1 MVAGTSYSSAD
12 VGFIISELN
21 EVKGK
26 CGNEK
31 IMGRINNYSVNML
44 LANMYINHNA
54 WFNDD
59 SDKSWY
65 GKCIDELNE
74 IIESGLYSLA
84 PNYLDN
90 SKKIFPVILKLSL
103 EYLIQ
108 KNMEMQKF
116 MNVRFVL

>member
-1 MVAGTSYSSAD
+1 MWD
-12 VGFIISELN
+12 FIISELN

-90 SKKIFPVILKLSL
+90 FKEDISGNPEIIFGIPYTEKYGGGNYYASMWLAVISKNLWL
-103 EYLIQ
+103 
-108 KNMEMQKF
+108 
-116 MNVRFVL
+116 